1 MTTDNVQINLKDIEM
16 NLKHLIAG
24 LALVTSGVSI
34 QANAFDSLPVLNL
47 ETAQKIAAG
56 CQAKAVKEGWR
67 MSITVVDAGANPV
80 YFERMNGAYIGS
92 AELSRLKAVNS
103 AGMQMPTSVL
113 EEFSFGKDKKGGPA
127 PGLANLPGFVTL
139 AGGIPFNAGKD
150 FLGAVGVSGG
160 MPDQDAACAQAG
172 IDAVKSLLK

>member
-1 MTTDNVQINLKDIEM
+1 M
-16 NLKHLIAG
+16 NLKHLITG
-24 LALVTSGVSI
+24 LALVTYGASI
-34 QANAFDSLPVLNL
+34 QANAFDSLPILNL

-56 CQAKAVKEGWR
+56 CQAKALKEGWK
-67 MSITVVDAGANPV
+67 MSVTVVDAGANPV
-80 YFERMNGAYIGS
+80 YFERMNGAYIAS

-103 AGMQMPTSVL
+103 AGMQLPTSLL
-113 EEFSFGKDKKGGPA
+113 EDFSFGKDKKGGPA

-139 AGGIPFNAGKD
+139 GGGIPFSAGKD
-150 FLGAVGVSGG
+150 FLGAIGVSGG